1 LVAAL
6 ACQHDSLAIQ
16 EVEAQTGAARQQFA
30 DIRSKAEEPPG
41 GRIWG
46 SPDSSVSTPS
56 SVGSTWSSKSL
67 ECEELASKLRARQAK
82 LEEYQVYRQ
91 VMDLAIERLRSDIK
105 ETRTDSEALKQRIK
119 SKPKAQQAHQK
130 AAVKAQKELRAA
142 LKAMDKA
149 EKLQSYIK
157 EETVSMLEGAAL
169 DVAYK
174 REQLVTL
181 NHEIGRMKQQH
192 KRDATSI
199 KDQQHKRDA
208 ASNKALARQRSDAH
222 SALQGDAHST
232 LQGERKAAI
241 ARVSAARHILQDAE
255 AHERTLSAEVEKM
268 SKQLEAGKAE
278 LRGLSQGIPKGASL
292 GADEVAKLR
301 QELALLD
308 AQSQQ
313 KRRTIEEIAR
323 GMEVASPGMT
333 SAMQLTT
340 QSAEP
345 SGKAGALLKS
355 DPKAGVLPES
365 DTAFADGTW
374 FITPGRAPY
383 MHVA

>member
-1 LVAAL
+1 M
-6 ACQHDSLAIQ
+6 
-16 EVEAQTGAARQQFA
+16 
-30 DIRSKAEEPPG
+30 
-41 GRIWG
+41 
-46 SPDSSVSTPS
+46 
-56 SVGSTWSSKSL
+56 
-67 ECEELASKLRARQAK
+67 
-82 LEEYQVYRQ
+82 YRQ

-222 SALQGDAHST
+222 SA